1 MYIDIDYSKIT
12 FTSALMSAVTYV
24 FFAIALYS
32 MAKRRGLYKPWLAWV
47 PIFNVY
53 LLGDIADDIC
63 RRQGEEKNYRKILV
77 GVPIMGTSIVVILLF
92 TDFCLITPPAV
103 FYFFMSAAIMA
114 LGIYGVV
121 ASVFRIIALYKIYED
136 YAPDKKVLF
145 TVLSIFFGFLS
156 DIFLFAIRN
165 NKAESLRGADVFGID
180 DIEL

>member
-92 TDFCLITPPAV
+92 TDFCLITPP
-103 FYFFMSAAIMA
+103 
-114 LGIYGVV
+114 GC
-121 ASVFRIIALYKIYED
+121 
-136 YAPDKKVLF
+136 VLF
-145 TVLSIFFGFLS
+145 FYERGDYGFGY
-156 DIFLFAIRN
+156 IRRCRVGFPDN
-165 NKAESLRGADVFGID
+165 RALQNL
-180 DIEL
+180 